1 MKKRDMVLLIE
12 AEDDLHNMD
21 MALEQLSGHGH
32 ESGEFVKLDNVFD
45 VIHRNSHAYYSE
57 NSDEKMEIFF
67 KILMD
72 RDKSPEERAEIL
84 LNGTIRA
91 EE

>member
-1 MKKRDMVLLIE
+1 MEKKDMALLIE
-12 AEDDLHNMD
+12 AEDTLHNMD
-21 MALEQLSGHGH
+21 KVLEQLSGHGH
-32 ESGEFVKLDNVFD
+32 ASGEFFKLDNVFD

-57 NSDEKMEIFF
+57 NSDEKMEVFF

-72 RDKSPEERAEIL
+72 WDKSPEERAEIL
-84 LNGTIRA
+84 LNGTIRV

>member
-1 MKKRDMVLLIE
+1 MVLLIE
-12 AEDDLHNMD
+12 AEDDLHNMNK
-21 MALEQLSGHGH
+21 ALEQLSGYGH
-32 ESGEFVKLDNVFD
+32 ASGNFVKLDNVFD

-72 RDKSPEERAEIL
+72 RNKSPEERAEIL
-84 LNGTIRA
+84 MNGTVRGK
-91 EE
+91 